1 MKKTE
6 KKLSL
11 EKFNISK
18 LNNLSKI
25 IGGDATG
32 DGGGITTENTS
43 LICKSSND
51 CKGKDITGG

>member
-1 MKKTE
+1 MKKNQ

-25 IGGDATG
+25 IGG
-32 DGGGITTENTS
+32 GGGTSPVDTSKNTS